1 MRGILCNPQCE
12 GLSAVLT
19 SQIEGRVMATLYHC
33 HLGELSQALWVRASW
48 DTTEQFS
55 RYGEVVI
62 APIVG
67 DCYRFM
73 KGVRVIWQNIYDNKM
88 MMVGYDVA
96 QSTHILMHKCHPIHH
111 ISSLGTGG
119 SGGITHY

>member
-1 MRGILCNPQCE
+1 
-12 GLSAVLT
+12 
-19 SQIEGRVMATLYHC
+19 MATLYHC
-33 HLGELSQALWVRASW
+33 HLGELIQALWVRASW

-62 APIVG
+62 AHIVG
-67 DCYRFM
+67 DCYHFTN
-73 KGVRVIWQNIYDNKM
+73 GVRVIWQNIYDNKM

-96 QSTHILMHKCHPIHH
+96 QSTHILMHKCHPRHH
-111 ISSLGTGG
+111 TSLLGGGG

>member
-1 MRGILCNPQCE
+1 MR
-12 GLSAVLT
+12 
-19 SQIEGRVMATLYHC
+19 ATLFHC
-33 HLGELSQALWVRASW
+33 HLGELSRALWVRASW
-48 DTTEQFS
+48 DTTEEFS
-55 RYGEVVI
+55 RRGEVVI

-73 KGVRVIWQNIYDNKM
+73 KGVRVIWQNICDNKM
-88 MMVGYDVA
+88 MMAGYDVA

-111 ISSLGTGG
+111 ILSLGTGG